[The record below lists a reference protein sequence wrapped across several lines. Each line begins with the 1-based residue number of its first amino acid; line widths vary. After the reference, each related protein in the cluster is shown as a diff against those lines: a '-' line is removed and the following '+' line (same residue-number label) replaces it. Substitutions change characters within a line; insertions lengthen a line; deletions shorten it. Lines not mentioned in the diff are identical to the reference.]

1 MEGKPTTLMARE
13 ESKGRTYP
21 LFIERLL
28 FLGAIV
34 AFFFVQPMVMDPI
47 ESTVL
52 SALAGW
58 CGLPILLM
66 FTTELI
72 GRVMQRLISN

>member
-1 MEGKPTTLMARE
+1 MEEQSTTLMGRE
-13 ESKGRTYP
+13 ESRGRTYP

-28 FLGAIV
+28 FIGAIV
-34 AFFFVQPMVMDPI
+34 AFFFVQPMVMEPI
-47 ESTVL
+47 DSTVL

-58 CGLPILLM
+58 CGLPVLLM